1 MPSGV
6 STGALV
12 AGWVVAALLLVVCVS
27 MGILIAWM
35 WRAQRK
41 DYVHLH
47 ETGNSVVRRKT
58 TSLFYEKQDIM
69 FQEW

>member
-35 WRAQRK
+35 WRAQKK
-41 DYVHLH
+41 DYIHLN
-47 ETGNSVVRRKT
+47 ETGTSVRRKT
-58 TSLFYEKQDIM
+58 TPLFYEKQDIM